1 MKKALPNYTA
11 FTLKADGRA
20 NRLIIQIRVCKAFD
34 PNTQPFPNHPFEP
47 VDALWDTGASRSVI
61 TRTTAERLS
70 LVPVGLVDV
79 HHADGTSKHPTHLV
93 NFVLPNNVGVPG
105 LLVTESPNV
114 VGGFGAIIG
123 MDIIGAGDSCITNY
137 NGKTWLTFRM
147 PSLSGVDYVQEHN
160 RALKSAV
167 PPNAPCPC
175 GATDSGGKPIKF
187 KKCHARNL

>member
-34 PNTQPFPNHPFEP
+34 PNIQPFPNHPFEP

-61 TRTTAERLS
+61 TKTTAEKLS
-70 LVPVGLVDV
+70 LVSVGLVDV

-123 MDIIGAGDSCITNY
+123 MDIIGAGDSCITN
-137 NGKTWLTFRM
+137 
-147 PSLSGVDYVQEHN
+147 
-160 RALKSAV
+160 
-167 PPNAPCPC
+167 
-175 GATDSGGKPIKF
+175 
-187 KKCHARNL
+187 